1 MRGEL
6 FLPKD
11 TKPAAVLECQISE
24 YRRPGDRDH
33 SLRVLYTYQERL
45 KKGLELY
52 RDVPLWLRLEDGREL
67 SVLMQHEAITPDGR
81 IIGVLRVLNGT
92 AKELEG

>member
-11 TKPAAVLECQISE
+11 TKPAAVLECQFTE

-33 SLRVLYTYQERL
+33 SVRVLYTCQERL
-45 KKGLELY
+45 RKGLELY
-52 RDVPLWLRLEDGREL
+52 RDVPLRLRLEDGREL
-67 SVLMQHEAITPDGR
+67 SVLMQYEAITPDGR
-81 IIGVLRVLNGT
+81 IVGVLRVLDGVI
-92 AKELEG
+92 K